1 MRYTHIIWDFNGTL
15 FDDVLA
21 GIESVNDM
29 LSRRGYKTLSG
40 KEEYRE
46 VFRFPIIEYYRS
58 LGFDFDKEPYEV
70 LALEWVALYNESSKR
85 SRLQEGAAEALMRFF
100 KKGISQILLSATE
113 LEMLKGQISEL
124 GIDGYFSEVM
134 GLENIHAYSKK
145 ELAMRWREKNPDA
158 RPIIIGDTTHDAEV
172 ARAIGADCVLVC
184 NGHQSEQRLRR
195 CGFAVR
201 DDLRAAVRYIE
212 KK

>member
-29 LSRRGYKTLSG
+29 LYRRGYKVLSG
-40 KEEYRE
+40 KEKYRE
-46 VFRFPIIEYYRS
+46 VFRFPIIEYYRA

-70 LALEWVALYNESSKR
+70 LAPEWVALYNEYSKH
-85 SRLQEGAAEALMRFF
+85 SRLQRGATEALSFF
-100 KKGISQILLSATE
+100 SERGISQILLSATE
-113 LEMLKGQISEL
+113 LEMLKGQISQL

-134 GLENIHAYSKK
+134 GLGNIHAYSKK
-145 ELAMRWREKNPDA
+145 ELALRWREKEPDA

-184 NGHQSEQRLRR
+184 NGHQS
-195 CGFAVR
+195 
-201 DDLRAAVRYIE
+201 
-212 KK
+212 